1 MDDILSQ
8 QEIDALLRGES
19 SREDEDKD
27 KETLTSE
34 EIDAIG
40 EIGNISMGT
49 AATALYSLINNK
61 VAITTPKVE
70 VTTKTQL
77 GNEYPIPYVAIEIQY
92 TQGLQGTNL
101 LIMKEEDVK
110 LITDLMMGGD
120 GSNIDG
126 QLNEMHISAIG
137 EAMNQMVGS
146 AATSLASIFNKNIS
160 ISPPKAFVINLSS
173 DKPHDI
179 FKSDEPIVKVSFRLF
194 VESYLDSEIMQ
205 LLPIDFARDLV
216 ETLMEKTGEYDD
228 AQDTEGI
235 HRDAVD
241 NTPYKASKDSGIG
254 HTDRYSQSGSSKSD
268 NEQREGVNRVKVQP
282 IEFQSFEDNGVAE
295 GKRNIELIMD
305 VPLEV
310 TVELGRT
317 KRLIKD
323 ILELGPGSVIEL
335 DKLAGEPVDILI
347 NGKLIAKGEVVV
359 IDDNFGVRITDIL
372 SPIKRLEKIK

>member
-19 SREDEDKD
+19 SSEDED

-40 EIGNISMGT
+40 EIGNIGMGT

-70 VTTKTQL
+70 ITTKTQL

-120 GSNIDG
+120 GSNING
-126 QLNEMHISAIG
+126 QLSEMHISAIG

-146 AATSLASIFNKNIS
+146 SATSLASIFNKNIS

-205 LLPIDFARDLV
+205 LLPIDFAKDLV
-216 ETLMEKTGEYDD
+216 ETLLEKNDGYSDTK
-228 AQDTEGI
+228 DTEGI
-235 HRDAVD
+235 HRDVVD
-241 NTPYKASKDSGIG
+241 NTTYEASKDSEIG
-254 HTDRYSQSGSSKSD
+254 HMDRYRQSDSNKSD
-268 NEQREGVNRVKVQP
+268 DEQRKGVNRVKVQP